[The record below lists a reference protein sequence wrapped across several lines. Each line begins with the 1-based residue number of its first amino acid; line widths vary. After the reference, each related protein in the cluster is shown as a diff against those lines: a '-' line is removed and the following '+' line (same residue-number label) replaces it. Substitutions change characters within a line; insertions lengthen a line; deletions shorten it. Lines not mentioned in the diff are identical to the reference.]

1 MDKIN
6 LTENFKIKLFG
17 DYISYGVKV
26 FFFHLWLACSLSL
39 KKKFS
44 WSDDIKY
51 NHKYSILVTVQPFP

>member
-26 FFFHLWLACSLSL
+26 YFFPLARFLSSL

-51 NHKYSILVTVQPFP
+51 NHKYSTLVTIQPFL